1 MKTRYMVI
9 FTLPLLI
16 LGLFV
21 ISISYAHTD
30 TPEDKQTI
38 VSIGPKINF
47 MAVSD
52 SYEAVGQRV
61 GNDLYIFVDER
72 VSNTPVL
79 NATVKAN
86 TGGNELLV
94 SESMPGVYRA
104 TLGDLF
110 DQPQPINLTLQ
121 VSSKLGDESISGT
134 LNAADTSPHLS
145 IGQTITRVA
154 ILIVIIIGLW
164 MFWKRGLFGPSLQK
178 FRKLLKGSK

>member
-16 LGLFV
+16 LGLFG
-21 ISISYAHTD
+21 SPISYAHSD
-30 TPEDKQTI
+30 TPEDKQSI

-61 GNDLYIFVDER
+61 GNDLFIYVDER
-72 VSNTPVL
+72 VSNAPVL
-79 NATVKAN
+79 NAVIKAI
-86 TGGNELLV
+86 TGGKELIT
-94 SESMPGVYRA
+94 SEAMPGVYRA
-104 TLGDLF
+104 PLEHLF
-110 DQPQPINLTLQ
+110 DQPQPIHLTLQ
-121 VSSKLGDESISGT
+121 VSSTLGNESISGELDSSEST
-134 LNAADTSPHLS
+134 PHLG

>member
-16 LGLFV
+16 LGLFG
-21 ISISYAHTD
+21 SPISYAHTD
-30 TPEDKQTI
+30 TPEDKQPI
-38 VSIGPKINF
+38 VLIGSRINF
-47 MAVSD
+47 MAESD

-79 NATVKAN
+79 NATVKAK

-94 SESMPGVYRA
+94 SESMPGVYRV

-110 DQPQPINLTLQ
+110 DQHQPINLALQ

-134 LNAADTSPHLS
+134 LDAADTSPHLS
-145 IGQTITRVA
+145 MSQTITRIA
-154 ILIVIIIGLW
+154 TLIVIIFGLW
-164 MFWKRGLFGPSLQK
+164 VFWKRGLFGPSLQK